1 MARKT
6 VGSLARLRQALQRVH
21 PGRLAE
27 TLVRAAT
34 AEAAARNRL
43 QRDLVSLIIPS
54 LFLLPLI
61 LPLPFPLIIC
71 TGKGSVIIQYIGYGL
86 AGHLILGP
94 KMRPN
99 YPLNCCGYQ
108 ATFLG
113 SNKQS
118 WWLNGGASLSHSF
131 HPSPKCAGRVRH
143 SLLMKSHRGG
153 A

>member
-1 MARKT
+1 MRRCQIISWLQGLKLCHFDFEFLNPKSDFGAENGRVAR
-6 VGSLARLRQALQRVH
+6 RLGQALQRVD

-34 AEAAARNRL
+34 AEAAARHRL
-43 QRDLVSLIIPS
+43 QRDLVSLMIPS

-94 KMRPN
+94 EM
-99 YPLNCCGYQ
+99 
-108 ATFLG
+108 
-113 SNKQS
+113 
-118 WWLNGGASLSHSF
+118 
-131 HPSPKCAGRVRH
+131 
-143 SLLMKSHRGG
+143 
-153 A
+153 

>member
-1 MARKT
+1 MKHCHCDIEFVQPRSDFGAENGRVARRI
-6 VGSLARLRQALQRVH
+6 GQALQRVD

-43 QRDLVSLIIPS
+43 QRHLVSLIIPS

-94 KMRPN
+94 EM
-99 YPLNCCGYQ
+99 
-108 ATFLG
+108 
-113 SNKQS
+113 
-118 WWLNGGASLSHSF
+118 
-131 HPSPKCAGRVRH
+131 
-143 SLLMKSHRGG
+143 
-153 A
+153 